1 MVKKDLMEEGFDHG
15 TFQQYVLCPVKGL
28 GLFGVL

>member
-15 TFQQYVLCPVKGL
+15 IFQHYVFCPVKGL